1 MLHYRAATASI
12 DWHGPST
19 FPMGALPQT
28 RLEQARSVLL
38 EPGDVLG
45 LISDGIY
52 EYENAAGE
60 HFGEDR
66 VADVVCGGHE
76 RPMKELVAE
85 LLARAR
91 EFGDGAAQADDVTIV
106 LIRRLTAPPA

>member
-1 MLHYRAATASI
+1 M
-12 DWHGPST
+12 
-19 FPMGALPQT
+19 
-28 RLEQARSVLL
+28 L

-52 EYENAAGE
+52 EYENPAGE

-66 VADVVCGGHE
+66 VAAVIQDKHD

-85 LLARAR
+85 LLASAR
-91 EFGDGAAQADDVTIV
+91 EFGGGAAQADDVTIV
-106 LIRRLTAPPA
+106 LIRRLTDPPS